1 MKTCFFVFLAS
12 TILFSQTGC
21 LKGSAS
27 QSCTPASPSSEEP
40 SIIAY
45 ASANGIHATKHS
57 SGLYYE
63 IISQGSGPTP
73 AADSKVYVT
82 YVGKLLDGTVFDQ
95 QANSDQTGW
104 PLKSLI
110 EGWQIG
116 LPLIQK
122 GGEIK
127 LIVPSALGYACGNG
141 TIPANA
147 ILYFDVHLVDVQ

>member
-1 MKTCFFVFLAS
+1 MKTLFLVFLAGM
-12 TILFSQTGC
+12 ILSSQAGC
-21 LKGSAS
+21 LKGGAS

-40 SIIAY
+40 SIMAY
-45 ASANGIHATKHS
+45 ASANGINATKHS

-63 IISQGSGPTP
+63 IISQGSGATPT
-73 AADSKVYVT
+73 ADSKVFVT

-95 QANSDQTGW
+95 QANSDKTGW

-110 EGWQIG
+110 AGWQIG

-127 LIVPSALGYACGNG
+127 LIVPSSLAYGCGNG
-141 TIPANA
+141 TIPPTA